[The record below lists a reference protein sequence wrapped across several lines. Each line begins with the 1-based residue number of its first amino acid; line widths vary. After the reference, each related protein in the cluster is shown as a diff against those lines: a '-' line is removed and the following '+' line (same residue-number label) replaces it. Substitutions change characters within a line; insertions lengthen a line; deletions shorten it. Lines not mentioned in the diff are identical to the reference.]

1 MKHLLSL
8 WLLFIPLWI
17 FAQSDSSLRIT
28 INATNQPISTI
39 LKRVEAEY
47 PVSFFYQSDKLPQEP
62 RSVNLTEGSLDDLM
76 DAVLQA
82 TTFSYL
88 QYDERSVV
96 IMPRSI
102 VNQVYSADYY
112 KALEKSLAKA
122 EEAKEGKEEEE
133 DSQIVIGSID
143 ELDPSGRAQVTGTIT
158 DRETGEPIIGATI
171 FHPASGVGGAT
182 DVDGS
187 YSIELPTGEQELQ
200 VQFVGYQSI
209 TRKILVYSDGV
220 MAMQMTETAVDLGEV
235 VVEAEAADANISRAV
250 AGVEQ
255 LDVEAI
261 KKLPSFLGE
270 ADVVKSL
277 LLLPGVSTVGEGATG
292 FNVRGGEVDQ
302 NLIQQ
307 DDGFIFNSSHALGFF
322 STFNT
327 DLIQS
332 VELYKGSI
340 PAQFGGRLSSVM
352 DVEMRDGDFEKFG
365 FKGSISPISGKISV
379 ETPVIKGTS
388 SLIGGFRSSYLNY
401 LLPLTNVPEV
411 ERSSAFFYDAN
422 LRYTHRIGEKHIVTL
437 SGYSAYDDFVYN
449 EEFGFEY
456 ETVMGQLIYRTL
468 FSDKV
473 FNRLAFIYS
482 EYDSGQEELQGVQ
495 AARIETGVNYW
506 KVRDLFSYVP
516 NNDFRLNAGFD
527 LIRYDVNP
535 GLQFPLDDERSEVNA
550 KSLERQQG
558 LEGAA
563 FLNVEYSPISW
574 FLLSAG
580 VRYNNYRF
588 LGPQTVTTYENPDRP
603 EASETTGFETYDA
616 NETIT
621 TYATLEPRASMR
633 LRFSPSSSIKAGY
646 SRTSQFI
653 NQIFN
658 TAAPTPVNQW
668 QLSNEYIRP
677 MLADNYT
684 VGFFQNLRKNLWET
698 SVEVY
703 YRDIFQ
709 LFDYKDFAQLNVNDR
724 LETEILNGTG
734 RSYGLELSIKKRE
747 GLVNG
752 WLSYTYSRAERQVNG
767 INNGVYYPSNF
778 DIPHNGSL
786 VLNIQPNQ
794 RHTLTFNF
802 NYSRGRPTT
811 YPLGNYE
818 TNSGLVVP
826 LYSERNQLRIPD
838 YHRLDVAYTLGQ
850 GYNKTKRVKT
860 SWTFSIYNV
869 YGRENPFSVFFTEG
883 AFQQVQANRLAI
895 LGSIF
900 PSITI
905 NFEFL

>member
-1 MKHLLSL
+1 MKKMLSL
-8 WLLFIPLWI
+8 WLLLLPLWMH
-17 FAQSDSSLRIT
+17 AQPQPNLRIT
-28 INATNQPISTI
+28 INATDEPIASI
-39 LKRVEAEY
+39 LDRVESQY
-47 PVSFFYQSDKLPQEP
+47 PVFFFYQPDKLPQEP
-62 RSVNLTEGSLDDLM
+62 RSVNLTDGSLDDLM
-76 DAVLQA
+76 DALLQA
-82 TTFSYL
+82 TTFGYMR
-88 QYDERSVV
+88 YDERSVV
-96 IMPRSI
+96 LMPRSI

-112 KALEKSLAKA
+112 KALEKSLAQANEPEA
-122 EEAKEGKEEEE
+122 EEQAQ
-133 DSQIVIGSID
+133 DRQMVIGSIND
-143 ELDPSGRAQVTGTIT
+143 LDPSGRAEVTGTIT
-158 DRETGEPIIGATI
+158 DRETGEPIIGATV
-171 FHPASGVGGAT
+171 FHPASGAGSAT
-182 DVDGS
+182 DVEGL
-187 YSIELPTGEQELQ
+187 YQINLPTGEQELQ

-209 TRKILVYSDGV
+209 ARSIIVYSDGSLDLQ
-220 MAMQMTETAVDLGEV
+220 MAETAVDLGEV
-235 VVEAEAADANISRAV
+235 VIEAEAADANISGAV
-250 AGVEQ
+250 AGIEQ

-352 DVEMRDGDFEKFG
+352 DVEMRDGDFDKFG
-365 FKGSISPISGKISV
+365 MKGSVSPISAKISV
-379 ETPVIKGTS
+379 ETPVVKGTS
-388 SLIGGFRSSYLNY
+388 SLIGGLRSSYLNY
-401 LLPLTNVPEV
+401 LLPLADVPEV

-437 SGYSAYDDFVYN
+437 SGYSAFDDFVYN

-456 ETVMGQLIYRTL
+456 ETIMGQIIYRTL
-468 FSDKV
+468 FSDKM
-473 FNRLAFIYS
+473 FNRLSFTYS
-482 EYDSGQEELQGVQ
+482 QYDSGQEELQGVQ

-516 NNDFRLNAGFD
+516 DQDFRMDVGFD
-527 LIRYDVNP
+527 LVRYDVNP
-535 GLQFPLDDERSEVNA
+535 GRQFPLDEAGSEIVA
-550 KSLERQQG
+550 RELQRQQG

-563 FLNVEYSPISW
+563 FFNLEYSLSSW

-580 VRYNNYRF
+580 LRYNNFRF
-588 LGPQTVTTYENPDRP
+588 LGPQTLTTYEHPNRP
-603 EASETTGFETYDA
+603 EENEITGEESYA
-616 NETIT
+616 AGESIT
-621 TYATLEPRASMR
+621 TYAYLEPRASLR

-646 SRTSQFI
+646 GRTSQFI

-668 QLSNEYIRP
+668 QLSSRYVRP
-677 MLADNYT
+677 FLAHNYT
-684 VGFFQNLRKNLWET
+684 LGYFKNLRKNLWET
-698 SVEVY
+698 SLEVY

-709 LFDYKDFAQLNVNDR
+709 LFDYEDFAELNVNDR

-734 RSYGLELSIKKRE
+734 RSYGLEVSIKKKE

-752 WLSYTYSRAERQVNG
+752 WLSYTYSRAERQVEG
-767 INNGVYYPSNF
+767 INFGEYYPSNF
-778 DIPHNGSL
+778 DIPHNTSL
-786 VLNIQPNQ
+786 VLNLQPNQ
-794 RHTLTFNF
+794 RHTLTLNF

-818 TNSGLVVP
+818 SPSGLVVP
-826 LYSERNQLRIPD
+826 LYSQRNQLRIPD

-895 LGSIF
+895 LGSAF

>member
-1 MKHLLSL
+1 MKKLLSL
-8 WLLFIPLWI
+8 WLVLLPIWI
-17 FAQSDSSLRIT
+17 YAQSESQLRIT
-28 INATNQPISTI
+28 ITATDEPIPSI
-39 LKRVEAEY
+39 LERVEAEY
-47 PVSFFYQSDKLPQEP
+47 PVLFFYQPDKLPQEP
-62 RSVNLTEGSLDDLM
+62 RSVNLAGGSVDDLM
-76 DAVLQA
+76 DALLQA
-82 TTFSYL
+82 TTFGYL
-88 QYDERSVV
+88 RYDDRSVV

-112 KALEKSLAKA
+112 KALEKSLAQQ
-122 EEAKEGKEEEE
+122 EQPE
-133 DSQIVIGSID
+133 DAAPNENQQVVIGSIN
-143 ELDPSGRAQVTGTIT
+143 ELDPSGRATVSGVIT
-158 DRETGEPIIGATI
+158 DRTTEEPIIGATV
-171 FHPASGVGGAT
+171 FHPASGTGSAT

-187 YSIELPTGEQELQ
+187 YTIELPTGEQELQ

-209 TRKILVYSDGV
+209 TRTILVYSDGTMDV
-220 MAMQMTETAVDLGEV
+220 RMAETAVDLGEV
-235 VVEAEAADANISRAV
+235 VIEAEAADANISRAV

-255 LDVEAI
+255 LDVETI

-379 ETPVIKGTS
+379 ETPVVKGTS

-401 LLPLTNVPEV
+401 LLPLANVPEV
-411 ERSSAFFYDAN
+411 ERSSIFFYDAN
-422 LRYTHRIGEKHIVTL
+422 LRYTHRFGEKHIVTL

-456 ETVMGQLIYRTL
+456 ETVMGQFIYRTL
-468 FSDKV
+468 FSDKL
-473 FNRLAFIYS
+473 FNRLSFTYS
-482 EYDSGQEELQGVQ
+482 QYDSGQEELQGVQ
-495 AARIETGVNYW
+495 AARIETGINYW

-516 NNDFRLNAGFD
+516 SQDLRMDVGFD
-527 LIRYDVNP
+527 LVRYDVNP
-535 GLQFPLDDERSEVNA
+535 GQQFPLDGARSEIVA
-550 KSLERQQG
+550 KELERQQG

-563 FLNVEYSPISW
+563 FFNVEYSLSPS

-580 VRYNNYRF
+580 LRYNNYRF
-588 LGPQTVTTYENPDRP
+588 LGPQTLTTYQNPDRP
-603 EASETTGFETYDA
+603 EQDEVTGEEVFGQGES
-616 NETIT
+616 IT
-621 TYATLEPRASMR
+621 TYATLEPRASLR
-633 LRFSPSSSIKAGY
+633 LRFSPSASMKAGY

-668 QLSNEYIRP
+668 QLSSRYVQP
-677 MLADNYT
+677 FLAHNYT
-684 VGFFQNLRKNLWET
+684 LGYFKNLRKNLWET
-698 SVEVY
+698 SLEVY

-709 LFDYKDFAQLNVNDR
+709 LFDYKDFAALNVNER

-734 RSYGLELSIKKRE
+734 RSYGVELSIKKKE
-747 GLVNG
+747 GTVNG
-752 WLSYTYSRAERQVNG
+752 WLSYTYSRAERLVQG
-767 INNGVYYPSNF
+767 INNGQYYPSNF
-778 DIPHNGSL
+778 DIPHNASL

-794 RHTLTFNF
+794 RHTITFNF

-818 TNSGLVVP
+818 SPSGLVVP
-826 LYSERNQLRIPD
+826 LYSQRNQLRIPD
-838 YHRLDVAYTLGQ
+838 YHRLDFAYTLGQ

-860 SWTFSIYNV
+860 SWTFSVYNV

-883 AFQQVQANRLAI
+883 PFQQVQANRLAI

-900 PSITI
+900 PSITM

>member
-1 MKHLLSL
+1 MKKLLSL
-8 WLLFIPLWI
+8 CLLLLPLWMY
-17 FAQSDSSLRIT
+17 AQSESKLRISLDV
-28 INATNQPISTI
+28 ADEPIPSI
-39 LKRVEAEY
+39 LERVEAKY
-47 PVSFFYQSDKLPQEP
+47 PVRFFYQSGKLPAAP
-62 RSVNLTEGSLDDLM
+62 RSVSLTAGSLDDLM
-76 DAVLQA
+76 DAILQA
-82 TTFSYL
+82 TTFGYMR
-88 QYDERSVV
+88 YDERSVV

-112 KALEKSLAKA
+112 KALEKSLTQENEPAG
-122 EEAKEGKEEEE
+122 EAVDQNK
-133 DSQIVIGSID
+133 QITIGSIT
-143 ELDPSGRAQVTGTIT
+143 ELAPSGRAEVAGVIT
-158 DRETGEPIIGATI
+158 DRETGEPIIGATV
-171 FHPASGVGGAT
+171 FHPASGIGSAT
-182 DVDGS
+182 DVDGR
-187 YSIELPTGEQELQ
+187 YAIELPTGEQELQ
-200 VQFVGYQSI
+200 VQFVGYQSV
-209 TRKILVYSDGV
+209 TRSILVYSDGTMDV
-220 MAMQMTETAVDLGEV
+220 QMAETAVDLGEV
-235 VVEAEAADANISRAV
+235 VIEAEAADANVSRAV

-340 PAQFGGRLSSVM
+340 PAQFGSRLSSVM

-365 FKGSISPISGKISV
+365 MKGSVSPISGKISM
-379 ETPVIKGTS
+379 ETPVIKGKS

-401 LLPLTNVPEV
+401 LLPLINVPEV
-411 ERSSAFFYDAN
+411 KRSSAFFYDAN

-449 EEFGFEY
+449 DEFGFEY
-456 ETVMGQLIYRTL
+456 ETRMGQLIYRTL

-473 FNRLAFIYS
+473 FNRLSFIYS
-482 EYDSGQEELQGVQ
+482 EYDSGQEELEGVQ

-506 KVRDLFSYVP
+506 KVRDLFSIVP
-516 NNDFRLNAGFD
+516 DNDFRLDVGFD

-535 GLQFPLDDERSEVNA
+535 GSQAPLADTRSEIVA
-550 KSLERQQG
+550 KALERQQG
-558 LEGAA
+558 IEGAA
-563 FLNVEYSPISW
+563 FLNVEYSPVSW
-574 FLLSAG
+574 FLISAG
-580 VRYNNYRF
+580 LRYNNYRF
-588 LGPQTVTTYENPDRP
+588 LGPQTVPTYENPDRP
-603 EASETTGFETYDA
+603 EIAETTGLEMYGP

-633 LRFSPSSSIKAGY
+633 LRFSPSSSVKGGY

-677 MLADNYT
+677 MLAHNYT
-684 VGFFQNLRKNLWET
+684 LGYFQNLRKNLWET

-734 RSYGLELSIKKRE
+734 RSYGFELSIKKRE

-752 WLSYTYSRAERQVNG
+752 WLSYTYSRAERQVDG
-767 INNGVYYPSNF
+767 INNGAYYPSNF

-818 TNSGLVVP
+818 SNSGLIIP

-850 GYNKTKRVKT
+850 GYNKTRRVKT